1 MSELFTRKNIVP
13 LLIIFLLLYG
23 TFSYVFHFFL
33 SIIATHVI
41 ILTLAVS
48 GCIAFKK
55 EIMKIK
61 VGKYF
66 TWLYGYNILLFM
78 VGFFFIT
85 DSLYMSFY
93 ISFFCM
99 MLVFSS
105 FYYFATYPANTMSML
120 GVIIKYVLP
129 IYATVLILN
138 YIFMPFGQMY
148 DRYYLSFFPMLY
160 LFLPFVSKRQLLI
173 CLALSLIVIMR
184 EPDFRALILLNLFGI
199 FIYIINAY
207 ECKFSKRFLRLLTYI
222 FFTLPI
228 VLLFLSITIGLNP
241 FRLLDD
247 SIFSSFSLGNETIK
261 MAGDSRSYFYSEI
274 YNHLCKYKALLW
286 GTTPGI
292 GYETSLAN
300 AGDDYYDMLKVG
312 RIDTEVGILEF
323 FHYGGLINVT
333 LLFIF
338 FLVFVKEV
346 FKKSKNRFS
355 YVVCVYVAF
364 RWGFLFM
371 EGDII
376 MYMQW
381 IGLFIVVGLFC
392 NHNMLNMTDDELK
405 ATMKYYF
412 RKRFN

>member
-13 LLIIFLLLYG
+13 LLIIFLLLQG

-33 SIIATHVI
+33 STIATHVI
-41 ILTLAVS
+41 ILILAVS
-48 GCIAFKK
+48 GCIVLKK
-55 EIMKIK
+55 GIMKTR

-66 TWLYGYNILLFM
+66 TWLYGYNILLFLI
-78 VGFFFIT
+78 GFFFIT

-105 FYYFATYPANTMSML
+105 FYYFATYPANTMSMI

-160 LFLPFVSKRQLLI
+160 LFLPFVSKKQLLI

-184 EPDFRALILLNLFGI
+184 ESDFRALILLNLFGI
-199 FIYIINAY
+199 FICIINVY
-207 ECKFSKRFLRLLTYI
+207 RHNFSKRSLRLLTHI
-222 FFTLPI
+222 FFILPI

-300 AGDDYYDMLKVG
+300 VDNDFYEMLKVG
-312 RIDTEVGILEF
+312 RIDTEIGILEF
-323 FHYGGLINVT
+323 FHYGGLINVAL
-333 LLFIF
+333 LLFF
-338 FLVFVKEV
+338 FLTFVRNV
-346 FKKSKNRFS
+346 FKKSKNYFS
-355 YVVCVYVAF
+355 NVVCIYVAF
-364 RWGFLFM
+364 RWFFLFM

-381 IGLFIVVGLFC
+381 ISLFIVMGLFC
-392 NHNMLNMTDDELK
+392 NHNMLDMTDNELK
-405 ATMKYYF
+405 ATMKYHF
-412 RKRFN
+412 RKGFN